1 MKKPFGSIAALL
13 APLLLAASFGAHAVQ
28 TAGFVPPGQEN
39 KTTPAAA
46 AAAEAEAAKKAA
58 AQDAAVADRK
68 SERGASEADR
78 TTIKELANKR

>member
-46 AAAEAEAAKKAA
+46 AAAEAAKKAA